1 MKSGERGFSA
11 DCGSLLCAQ
20 LQTVALQ
27 ESLPKTQHFESTEKQ
42 KLPPTFMSTAP
53 NNPQNSRVI
62 GRSGAQE
69 LICAT
74 VSADIRRSA
83 CCVREP
89 CSLAP
94 VATDGLTWCS
104 RLRGHG
110 VPAPG
115 KTDSGPTP
123 TPRQRPDDDKVPV
136 NLERLSRLLE
146 L

>member
-1 MKSGERGFSA
+1 
-11 DCGSLLCAQ
+11 
-20 LQTVALQ
+20 
-27 ESLPKTQHFESTEKQ
+27 
-42 KLPPTFMSTAP
+42 MSTTP
-53 NNPQNSRVI
+53 NKLQNSRMF

-83 CCVREP
+83 CCAREP

-123 TPRQRPDDDKVPV
+123 TPRQPPDDDEVPV